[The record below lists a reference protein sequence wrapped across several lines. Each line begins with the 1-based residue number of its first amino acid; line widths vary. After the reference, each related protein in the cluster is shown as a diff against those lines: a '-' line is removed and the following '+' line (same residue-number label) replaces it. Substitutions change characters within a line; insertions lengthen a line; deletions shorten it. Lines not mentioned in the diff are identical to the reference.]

1 MEYVPSIKITD
12 RAKLDDANVTEE
24 DRIELADNLA
34 RAYLRQFCCNLF
46 FSTDPHPGNLGV
58 EMVPVSQ
65 LVGDGNGMVPN
76 LDKVT
81 NSRLSD
87 PPAMMKPRLVMY
99 DFGQAATL
107 NRHQADGILE
117 IIEAIVDTDVD
128 RLPKTTAPVKSK
140 PIGKKLR
147 RKGFTF
153 RDDDDNNNNDDD
165 DAKLDEGN
173 VTASATVTATT
184 GGNDA
189 KVMSYFSL
197 PAEYAFVARA
207 ISQMDGVGKSLD
219 PEFDFISSA
228 APYLVEV
235 KGADLYIK
243 DEILKVLRGW
253 QSKWVKFQEETIPNW
268 WNELTGKTEQ
278 HS

>member
-1 MEYVPSIKITD
+1 
-12 RAKLDDANVTEE
+12 
-24 DRIELADNLA
+24 
-34 RAYLRQFCCNLF
+34 
-46 FSTDPHPGNLGV
+46 
-58 EMVPVSQ
+58 MVPISQ
-65 LVGDGNGMVPN
+65 LVGDGKGIVPN

-128 RLPKTTAPVKSK
+128 RSVQAFQKMGVLVDDANLDVVRDKVAENYRTGKVKANR
-140 PIGKKLR
+140 KKLR

-153 RDDDDNNNNDDD
+153 RHDDNNNNDDDD

-173 VTASATVTATT
+173 VTASANVTATT

-278 HS
+278 HN